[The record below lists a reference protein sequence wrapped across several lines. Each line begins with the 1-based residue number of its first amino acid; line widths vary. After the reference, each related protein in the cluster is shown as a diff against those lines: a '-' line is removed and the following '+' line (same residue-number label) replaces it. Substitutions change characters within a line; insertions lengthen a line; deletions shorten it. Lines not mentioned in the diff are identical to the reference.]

1 MPTRRIKV
9 VDFTATDAHG
19 NAYRL
24 HVFEHQTRWTDPSG
38 QSGWKAMERQIETS
52 DGKAVNYKS
61 PGHYELLTTRGPVE
75 LTSTDPDAV

>member
-1 MPTRRIKV
+1 M
-9 VDFTATDAHG
+9 
-19 NAYRL
+19 
-24 HVFEHQTRWTDPSG
+24 RWTDPSG